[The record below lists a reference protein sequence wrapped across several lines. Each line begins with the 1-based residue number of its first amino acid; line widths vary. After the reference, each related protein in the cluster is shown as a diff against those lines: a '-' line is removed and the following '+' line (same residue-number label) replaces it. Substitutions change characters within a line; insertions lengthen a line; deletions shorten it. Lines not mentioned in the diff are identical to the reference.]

1 MTVKRILIITAVIG
15 FLILIAV
22 IFLAQGSRNTP
33 VVRVIKEWGPSV
45 VNIST
50 ERLVSLQG
58 HPYWGQTGGGFDKF
72 FGQPQSIA
80 IGTMKLNGIGSGVV
94 ISKDGLVVTN
104 AHVVNMARRVY
115 VIFADGT
122 AVPAALA
129 AINPSMDLAIIKISP
144 PKKLKPIRLAKN
156 IVIGETVISIGNP
169 LGLQNSV
176 SAGIVSATN
185 RSFSTPGAPA
195 SLTGLIQT
203 DASINE
209 GSSGGAI
216 LNLKGELVG
225 ISLALVQGAQSIGF
239 AIPAEKVRII
249 LSDYREAMAKRASV
263 K

>member
-1 MTVKRILIITAVIG
+1 MTLKRFAIAAAVIG
-15 FLILIAV
+15 FLVLTAA

-50 ERLVSLQG
+50 ERLVPLQG
-58 HPYWGQTGGGFDKF
+58 NPYWGQRAADRDQF
-72 FGQPQSIA
+72 FGQSQVA
-80 IGTMKLNGIGSGVV
+80 IGAMKLSGIGSGVI

-104 AHVVNMARRVY
+104 AHVVNMASRVY
-115 VIFADGT
+115 VIFSDGT
-122 AVPAALA
+122 AVEAMLA
-129 AINPSMDLAIIKISP
+129 AINPRMDLAIIKISP
-144 PKKLKPIRLAKN
+144 PKKLKPVKLAKD
-156 IVIGETVISIGNP
+156 VMIGETVISIGNP

-185 RSFSTPGAPA
+185 RSFFAPGAPA
-195 SLTGLIQT
+195 SLTGLVQT

-216 LNLKGELVG
+216 LNLSGELVG
-225 ISLALVQGAQSIGF
+225 ISLAVVQGAQSIGF
-239 AIPAEKVRII
+239 AIPSEKVRII
-249 LSDYREAMAKRASV
+249 LADYTEAMAKRAAA